1 MTATTT
7 RNPMTVAVV
16 VAFAFFLENFDGTV
30 IATALPEM
38 ALAFGSTPVELS
50 IGITAYMLTVAIF
63 ISISGWMAD
72 RFGAATIFRGAIL
85 LFTVASILCGL
96 SQNLTQFTAARI
108 LQGIGGAMMIPVGR
122 LIVLRSVERKDF
134 VRAMSFVTVPSMLG
148 QVLGP
153 PVGGFITTYFSWQW
167 IFYINIPIG
176 IIGFAMVSVFIKN
189 FKSEVRTK
197 FDWTGFILTGI
208 SIGSFIYGLDLLVQP
223 DSDLNFVA
231 AFIAVGFIV
240 GAMGVWHARRAS
252 NSIIDLKLLNI
263 PTFLLILLGGFGFR
277 MTVGAIGFLLP
288 LQMQV
293 GLNMTAFAS
302 GLLTLFVALGALLMK
317 TAASPILR
325 QFGFRNSLLING
337 SLWLVSIFSFG
348 FFGASTSALVIGLVL
363 FMSGI
368 FRALQFTSINTL
380 AYADV
385 APTKM
390 SSATSLA
397 STADRFAIG
406 VGVSIS
412 AIFLHNVTLANG
424 SASPFVFNIVF
435 AGVASLALL
444 SIVPFFRLTRD
455 AGGELSGHVRG

>member
-1 MTATTT
+1 MTTTT

-72 RFGAATIFRGAIL
+72 RFGAATIFRSAIL

-167 IFYINIPIG
+167 IFFINIPIG
-176 IIGFAMVSVFIKN
+176 IIGFAMVSVYVKN
-189 FKSEVRTK
+189 FKTEARPK

-223 DSDLNFVA
+223 ESDLNFIA

-240 GAMGVWHARRAS
+240 GAIGVWHARRAS

-302 GLLTLFVALGALLMK
+302 GLLTLFVAVGALLMK

-385 APTKM
+385 TPDRM

-406 VGVSIS
+406 VGVSVS
-412 AIFLHNVTLANG
+412 AIFLHNVTLLTG

-435 AGVASLALL
+435 AGVALLALI

-455 AGGELSGHVRG
+455 AGGELSGHVLR

>member
-1 MTATTT
+1 MTTTT

-72 RFGAATIFRGAIL
+72 RFGAATIFRSAIL

-167 IFYINIPIG
+167 IFFINIPIG
-176 IIGFAMVSVFIKN
+176 IIGFAMVSVYIKN
-189 FKSEVRTK
+189 FKTEARPK

-223 DSDLNFVA
+223 ESDLNFIA

-240 GAMGVWHARRAS
+240 GAIGVWHARRAS

-302 GLLTLFVALGALLMK
+302 GLLTLFVAVGALLMK

-385 APTKM
+385 TPDRM

-406 VGVSIS
+406 VGVSVS
-412 AIFLHNVTLANG
+412 AIFLHNVTLLTG

-435 AGVASLALL
+435 AGVALLALI
-444 SIVPFFRLTRD
+444 SILPLFRLTRD
-455 AGGELSGHVRG
+455 AGGELSGHVPR